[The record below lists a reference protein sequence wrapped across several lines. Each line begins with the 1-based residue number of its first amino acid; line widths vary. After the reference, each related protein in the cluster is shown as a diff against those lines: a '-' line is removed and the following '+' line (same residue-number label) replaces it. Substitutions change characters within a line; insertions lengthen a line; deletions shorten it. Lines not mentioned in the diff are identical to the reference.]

1 MESSEKVRIV
11 LLVLTDT
18 ESQPDTEA
26 AIANSLGKFYTEG
39 LVHGFKDNGVSLST
53 EFVGPTLGQVLDIQ
67 QMCILH
73 RSGTPHIDDRS
84 TAA

>member
-26 AIANSLGKFYTEG
+26 AIANTLGKFYTEG
-39 LVHGFKDNGVSLST
+39 IVHGYRDNGVSLHV
-53 EFVGPTLGQVLDIQ
+53 EFVGISLLVRVLISTQ
-67 QMCILH
+67 YLLH
-73 RSGTPHIDDRS
+73 RSG
-84 TAA
+84 